1 MTYRR
6 IIILSPPF
14 YSHFSPLLSLARAFQ
29 RSGADV
35 LVACSEAFEGDI
47 RAAGLRFAPLQINRN
62 ANTGVAQ
69 QTDQDRAEAE
79 RQAAFFRATR
89 EGPIATLKLQSEH
102 RRLDML
108 TDPER
113 LREEIAALAAQEQP
127 DLFVVDQLSY
137 AVSLALYCL
146 RLPFITYCP
155 GHPTYIPRDSQ
166 LFGVPYAWP
175 REFQIPKP
183 DLRALRQ
190 VAEQTDREFTDI
202 FNAVIQAHDPTL
214 PPIRDAFRFASTRAI
229 LFNYPDFGHLHHHE
243 KDRVNKVFMGYAF
256 EPRPLAPKWK
266 ARLAQAGP
274 EGPRA
279 LITLGTFLSARHD
292 VLNRCVRAVKR
303 AAPGSTIV
311 VSAGANVDHIAHS
324 PGDGVFVDAFVPQKA
339 LLPYMDLVVHH
350 GGCNS
355 FTETLFYGKPMLIL
369 PFSSDQF
376 SIGHDAQVTGL
387 AECLDPN
394 RFSDEELGEK
404 MARMLSAERRESLAR
419 WQRHVTARGPDYAVR
434 QIQGASQQDIAQ
446 RDRP

>member
-6 IIILSPPF
+6 IAILSPPF
-14 YSHFSPLLSLARAFQ
+14 YSHFSPLLSLAQAFQ
-29 RSGADV
+29 RSGANV
-35 LVACSEAFEGDI
+35 LVACSESFEGNV
-47 RAAGLRFAPLQINRN
+47 RAAGLRFALLQINRN

-69 QTDQDRAEAE
+69 QTDQARAEAE
-79 RQAAFFRATR
+79 RQAAFFQATR

-155 GHPTYIPRDSQ
+155 GHPTYIPRGDQ
-166 LFGVPYAWP
+166 RFGVPYAWP
-175 REFQIPKP
+175 TEFQIPEP
-183 DLRALRQ
+183 DLQALRQ
-190 VAEQTDREFTDI
+190 VAEQTKREFTGI
-202 FNAVIQAHDPTL
+202 FNAVIQAYDPAL
-214 PPIRDAFRFASTRAI
+214 SPIPDAFRFASTRAI
-229 LFNYPDFGHLHHHE
+229 VFNYPDFGHLHHHE
-243 KDRVNKVFMGYAF
+243 KDRVHKIFMGYAF
-256 EPRPLAPKWK
+256 ESEPLAPDWK

-274 EGPRA
+274 EGPRV

-303 AAPGSTIV
+303 AAPDSTVV
-311 VSAGANVDHIAHS
+311 VSAGANVGRMAHS
-324 PGDGVFVDAFVPQKA
+324 PGDGVFADAFVPQKG

-376 SIGHDAQVTGL
+376 SIGHDAQAAGL

-394 RFSDEELGEK
+394 RFSDEEVGEK
-404 MARMLSAERRESLAR
+404 MARMLSAKRHESLTR
-419 WQRHVTARGPDYAVR
+419 WQRHVAARGPDYAVR
-434 QIQGASQQDIAQ
+434 QIQSRTRQDIVR
-446 RDRP
+446 RDR